1 MYFVLLLFSLPPI
14 LSPPFQL
21 QVDASATGA
30 GAVLLQEDQA
40 GNKHPVSFF
49 SKKFSKSQQNYST
62 IEKEA
67 LALLLALQHFEVYLG
82 GTNLGPSTIT
92 VYTDHNPLVF
102 IMRMS
107 NANQRLMRWSL
118 IIQEYNIKIRCPDI
132 LSYPSDF
139 PTSAYCA
146 HQYCIIFL
154 TLNNNI

>member
-1 MYFVLLLFSLPPI
+1 MLLRIYCVPLLFSLPPI
-14 LSPPFQL
+14 FSSPFQL

-40 GNKHPVSFF
+40 GIEHPVSFF

-82 GTNLGPSTIT
+82 GSPSTII

-118 IIQEYNIKIRCPDI
+118 IMQEYNIEIRHKKGVDNLVADA
-132 LSYPSDF
+132 LSR
-139 PTSAYCA
+139 T
-146 HQYCIIFL
+146 
-154 TLNNNI
+154 

>member
-1 MYFVLLLFSLPPI
+1 MLLTLLKIYFVLLLFSLPPI

-21 QVDASATGA
+21 Q
-30 GAVLLQEDQA
+30 QEVQA

-67 LALLLALQHFEVYLG
+67 LALLLALQHFEAYLG
-82 GTNLGPSTIT
+82 GGPSTIT

-107 NANQRLMRWSL
+107 NANHRLMRWSL
-118 IIQEYNIKIRCPDI
+118 IIQYNIKIRHKKGVDNLI
-132 LSYPSDF
+132 ADALSR
-139 PTSAYCA
+139 T
-146 HQYCIIFL
+146 
-154 TLNNNI
+154 